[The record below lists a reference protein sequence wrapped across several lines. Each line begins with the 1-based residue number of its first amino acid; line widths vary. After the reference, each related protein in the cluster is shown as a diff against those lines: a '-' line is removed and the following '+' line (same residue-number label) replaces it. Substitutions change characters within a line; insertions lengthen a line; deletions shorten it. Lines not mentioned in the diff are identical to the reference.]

1 MVHVI
6 PLTSRATWSNVAS
19 PRAVAALFLVD
30 PELESQR
37 GVDAVITAY
46 RLTAAEGNVLREIF
60 RCSGLLESADKLGIT
75 EATARTHLQHIF
87 SKTDTRNQAELVRL
101 VMRSSLP

>member
-1 MVHVI
+1 
-6 PLTSRATWSNVAS
+6 
-19 PRAVAALFLVD
+19 VAALFLVD

-60 RCSGLLESADKLGIT
+60 RCSGLLESADNLGIT

-101 VMRSSLP
+101 VMRSSLL